1 MNSRVGTAV
10 RILAAAMAIP
20 AIAYGLFILASSV
33 FGIHFL
39 WVIIAVASL
48 LSGVLLIRVA
58 WTGRLPFVR

>member
-1 MNSRVGTAV
+1 
-10 RILAAAMAIP
+10 MAIP